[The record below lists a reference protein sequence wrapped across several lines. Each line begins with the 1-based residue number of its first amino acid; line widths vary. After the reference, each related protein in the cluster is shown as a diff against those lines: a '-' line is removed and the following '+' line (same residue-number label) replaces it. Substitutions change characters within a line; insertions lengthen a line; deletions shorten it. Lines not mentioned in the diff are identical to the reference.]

1 MPLHEAPLPDR
12 PCLALGHE
20 DRGLSS
26 TVLEACRTVAFI
38 PQLGKVGSLNVGTA
52 AGIALYEVNRR
63 GW

>member
-1 MPLHEAPLPDR
+1 MAF
-12 PCLALGHE
+12 GHE
-20 DRGLSS
+20 DRGLSAA
-26 TVLEACRTVAFI
+26 VLEACTTVAFI